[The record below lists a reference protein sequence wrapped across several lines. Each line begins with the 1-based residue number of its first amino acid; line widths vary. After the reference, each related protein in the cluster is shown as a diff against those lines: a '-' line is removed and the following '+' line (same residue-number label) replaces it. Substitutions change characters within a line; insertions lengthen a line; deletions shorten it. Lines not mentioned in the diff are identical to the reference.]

1 MIRPIQTTYQL
12 FFAMLLMLYIME
24 KGSWNDIK
32 EQAMKAKR
40 RPRVNDEVVEPEI
53 EPESESVQPHF
64 TADNC
69 QAVKYA
75 HASVDL

>member
-1 MIRPIQTTYQL
+1 
-12 FFAMLLMLYIME
+12 
-24 KGSWNDIK
+24 
-32 EQAMKAKR
+32 MKAKR
-40 RPRVNDEVVEPEI
+40 RPRARPRVNDEVVEPEI
-53 EPESESVQPHF
+53 EPEKESVQPHF